1 MSLNWT
7 NTVLLIFRLRV
18 VNKRFRLSVINDQL
32 NFKILVRA
40 SNQNYIENRNSLKT
54 ELSM

>member
-40 SNQNYIENRNSLKT
+40 SSQNYIENRNSLKT